1 LKAIVKEG
9 PGPGFALREVP
20 KPQSVAGT
28 VIVQVKAVG
37 ICGTDIPIFD
47 GVRPVPYPLIP
58 GHEFAGVVTEL
69 GPDVEGW
76 HVGDRVSIDLVKGCA
91 HCRFCRIGDESLC
104 DELTEIGIDVN
115 GAYAEYVAV
124 PVSCLHHLP
133 QEMPFEVGA
142 SVDPLASAYRGVR
155 KVAVS
160 SEDIVVIFGSGP
172 IGLYALQSS
181 IARGAR
187 MTIVVDKI
195 RGRRLEV
202 ANLLGADHVFCSAE
216 EDPGTAIARCTD
228 GQMASVVIEATG
240 SAQVLPAVIDAAA
253 KGARIALLGIFHQ
266 PATFEV
272 RQIVRRELQIMGSFC
287 YSWDDFEESL
297 RLLADGKVAT
307 ERMITHVLPL
317 EKMEQA
323 LALMRSGEAI
333 KVILKP

>member
-9 PGPGFALREVP
+9 PGPGFVLREVP
-20 KPQSVAGT
+20 KPQAVAGT

-37 ICGTDIPIFD
+37 ICGTDIPIFE

-58 GHEFAGVVTEL
+58 GHEFAGVITEL

-76 HVGDRVSIDLVKGCA
+76 QTGDRVSIDLVKGCA

-124 PVSCLHHLP
+124 PVSCLHCLP

-160 SEDIVVIFGSGP
+160 SEDIVVVFGSGP

-202 ANLLGADHVFCSAE
+202 ASLLGADHALCSAE
-216 EDPGTAIARCTD
+216 EDPGTAIAHYTD

-240 SAQVLPAVIDAAA
+240 SAQVLPAVIGAAA

-297 RLLADGKVAT
+297 RLLADGKVT
-307 ERMITHVLPL
+307 TGYMITHVLPL

-323 LALMRSGEAI
+323 LALMRAGEAI